1 MRANRRSPI
10 TLQAMSNNKES
21 WRKVLMTANEIQT
34 CVDNTAR
41 ALHHRGEQT
50 DLPVVVIA
58 ALGTSGECAIRFNA
72 LYRRLSRLACSVN
85 VQAT

>member
-1 MRANRRSPI
+1 MI
-10 TLQAMSNNKES
+10 NNKES
-21 WRKVLMTANEIQT
+21 WRKVVMTANEIQT

-41 ALHHRGEQT
+41 TLHHRGEQT

-58 ALGTSGECAIRFNA
+58 ALGTSGECVIRFNV
-72 LYRRLSRLACSVN
+72 LYRRLFRLACSAS